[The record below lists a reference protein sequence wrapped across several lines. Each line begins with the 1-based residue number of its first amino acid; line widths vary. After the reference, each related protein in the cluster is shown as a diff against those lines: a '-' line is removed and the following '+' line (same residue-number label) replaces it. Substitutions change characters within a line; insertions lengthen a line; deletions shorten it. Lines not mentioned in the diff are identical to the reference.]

1 MPVPVDGDAEA
12 VGHGVFGSVA
22 QKIAGLVD
30 AGQGVGDVAG
40 AVGTVGGLDGAD
52 GFVLLAEVLAQVGDE
67 LVEGGAFAE
76 GGVVDLIYG
85 GGVGGGH
92 GQHIHLDDVVDV
104 GEVAG
109 ILAVAVDVGGLVLHE
124 LLHEQGNYGGISSVG
139 VLAASEDIEIAQADV
154 FELVGAGEDVGIELV
169 DVLGYGIGRKRLA
182 DYVLD
187 LRKRLGVAVGARRG
201 CEDEALYAGVAR
213 GDNHVEE
220 TADIDVVGRDGVLYR
235 ARYGAQGSLVHHVV
249 DAVDG
254 LSAVVEIADIADLEL
269 ELPGIFLD
277 KRNEIIHVPG
287 GEIVQTAD
295 LVAMLEQVLAQ
306 I

>member
-1 MPVPVDGDAEA
+1 MPVPVDCDAEA
-12 VGHGVFGSVA
+12 VGHGIFGSVA
-22 QKIAGLVD
+22 QEFSGLVD

-52 GFVLLAEVLAQVGDE
+52 GFILIAEVLAQVGDE

-76 GGVVDLIYG
+76 GGVVDLVYG
-85 GGVGGGH
+85 GGIGGGH
-92 GQHIHLDDVVDV
+92 GQHVHLDDIVDV

-109 ILAVAVDVGGLVLHE
+109 ILAVAVDVGSLVLHE
-124 LLHEQGNYGGISSVG
+124 LLHEQGNHGGISSVG
-139 VLAASEDIEIAQADV
+139 VLAAAEDVEVAQADV
-154 FELVGAGEDVGIELV
+154 LELVCAGEDVGIELV
-169 DVLGYGIGRKRLA
+169 DVLGYGIGRQWLA

-187 LRKRLGVAVGARRG
+187 LRQGLGVAVGARRG
-201 CEDEALYAGVAR
+201 GEDEALYAGVAR

-220 TADIDVVGRDGVLYR
+220 TADVDVVGRDGVLYR
-235 ARYGAQGSLVHHVV
+235 AGHGAQGCLVHHVV

-254 LSAVVEIADIADLEL
+254 LAAVPEIADIADLEL

-295 LVAMLEQVLAQ
+295 LVAMLEQVFAQ